1 MSSDQILFEHR
12 GPFGIIVQFRQSVL
26 FLLGLI
32 LFLGFNGSNLLGSL
46 AWPAILIGSIYLH
59 EIGHAWACKIQG
71 IPIREVVIH
80 GGGGYCLPAR
90 SMNRREDEFVT
101 AMGPIVNLALW
112 AISSLLMNVVPS
124 GEVSYVLHLVAQV
137 NIFLAIFNLFPMM
150 PLDGGRLFRLFL
162 ARFMNPILATRIAG
176 GVGLLA
182 CGLWLGVLILGVTSG
197 GFLLLF
203 FPQFGIHWRMM
214 RQGT

>member
-1 MSSDQILFEHR
+1 MSSDQTLFEHR
-12 GPFGIIVQFRQSVL
+12 GPFGIIVEFRQSVL
-26 FLLGLI
+26 FLLGVI
-32 LFLGFNGSNLLGSL
+32 LFLGFNNSDLLGSL
-46 AWPAILIGSIYLH
+46 AWPAILISSIYLH
-59 EIGHAWACKIQG
+59 EIGHAWACKVQG

-90 SMNRREDEFVT
+90 SLTRREDEFVT
-101 AMGPIVNLALW
+101 AMGPIVNLTLW
-112 AISSLLMNVVPS
+112 ALSSLLMDVVPS
-124 GEVSYVLHLVAQV
+124 GDLSYVLYLVAQI

-162 ARFMNPILATRIAG
+162 ARFMNPIFATRIAG

-182 CGLWLGVLILGVTSG
+182 CGIWLGVLILGVASG

-203 FPQFGIHWRMM
+203 FPQFGVHWRMM
-214 RQGT
+214 RQGI